1 MAFDEMTAKP
11 TRTSVTLAG
20 VPIMLGAKQKSLYA
34 HISGT
39 MSAACVQDIIWA
51 LVPWLVR

>member
-1 MAFDEMTAKP
+1 MTAKL
-11 TRTSVTLAG
+11 TQTSVTLAG
-20 VPIMLGAKQKSLYA
+20 VPIMLGANQKSLYA

-39 MSAACVQDIIWA
+39 MSAPCVQDIIWA